1 MEYMIGGD
9 LKSLLSEMG
18 YFDQKM
24 ATFYTTEVA
33 LALEYLHKY
42 IATVLHNLCL
52 HLLYQNSM
60 FP

>member
-9 LKSLLSEMG
+9 LKSLLSETG
-18 YFDQKM
+18 YFDEKM

-42 IATVLHNLCL
+42 IAPFTQFLFT
-52 HLLYQNSM
+52 S
-60 FP
+60 FT

>member
-9 LKSLLSEMG
+9 LKSLLSELG
-18 YFDQKM
+18 YFDEKM

-42 IATVLHNLCL
+42 ITSVRQNLH
-52 HLLYQNSM
+52 M
-60 FP
+60 